1 MTQEEEAKYIA
12 LESTCRTL
20 AKRYNLLVQKVQEQ
34 RQEIEALK
42 KELTAAD
49 TAFSS
54 ASDGIFAEIHR
65 NHREAGV
72 LRNGG
77 AGFRLG

>member
-1 MTQEEEAKYIA
+1 MTQEEKAKYIA
-12 LESTCRTL
+12 MEATCQKL
-20 AKRYNLLVQKVQEQ
+20 KERYLLLIRKVTELRAENERLKQE
-34 RQEIEALK
+34 LN
-42 KELTAAD
+42 AAD
-49 TAFSS
+49 AAFSS

-65 NHREAGV
+65 NHQEAGV